1 MSFDMPRQIERGI
14 ITKHKFGCKSLSS
27 SSSESTTHRNTKHI
41 SLPCLVFY
49 TLQQLVHV
57 TFKSQNKLAEFCTLL
72 IAAYSTV
79 RQINL
84 FIYLDSKHMCLNFIH
99 FNFSDWLFI
108 RPFLFASTTSL
119 TEQLVQLVD
128 EHLPYNSL
136 PNTNLLCTVLE
147 NSDL

>member
-1 MSFDMPRQIERGI
+1 LAV
-14 ITKHKFGCKSLSS
+14 KSLSS
-27 SSSESTTHRNTKHI
+27 SSSESMSHQNTKHI
-41 SLPCLVFY
+41 SLPCLVLY

-72 IAAYSTV
+72 IAVCSTV

-84 FIYLDSKHMCLNFIH
+84 FNYLDSKQMGLNFIL
-99 FNFSDWLFI
+99 FSFSDWLFM

-128 EHLPYNSL
+128 EHFPYNSL
-136 PNTNLLCTVLE
+136 PNTNLLCTVWE
-147 NSDL
+147 NFDL